1 MGLYRAL
8 QRGQIH
14 VDEVQPAKRGDSAL
28 GERRVVKIVEEGE
41 IFNYSGKPGKWMVP
55 VDDDETST
63 DTSGSPGTAQGEL
76 NGRRGKKSTSTD
88 TSGEQ
93 GAGESQ

>member
-14 VDEVQPAKRGDSAL
+14 VDEVQPTKRGDSAL

-63 DTSGSPGTAQGEL
+63 EIPGSPGTAQGESG
-76 NGRRGKKSTSTD
+76 GRRVKKSTSTD
-88 TSGEQ
+88 TPGDQ
-93 GAGESQ
+93 GVGESL